1 MWRDPGTWIAL
12 GVSALF
18 IVAGV
23 VMHRVFTRIL
33 KQGSPEPAVADPG
46 TPPDNP
52 KATHHEQ

>member
-1 MWRDPGTWIAL
+1 MIRRPDPAMWHNPGTWIAL

-33 KQGSPEPAVADPG
+33 KQGSAEPTETD
-46 TPPDNP
+46 
-52 KATHHEQ
+52 KAANHE

>member
-18 IVAGV
+18 VVVGL

-33 KQGSPEPAVADPG
+33 KQGSAEPG
-46 TPPDNP
+46 YDNH
-52 KATHHEQ
+52 KAENHE

>member
-12 GVSALF
+12 GVSLVF

-33 KQGSPEPAVADPG
+33 KQGSEE
-46 TPPDNP
+46 PDN
-52 KATHHEQ
+52 KASNHE